1 MVAIDVSGLIM
12 PGDTVLQRMPRL
24 PYWVATYRVRE
35 FTAALEAAEAG
46 LMKSPVSE
54 APELVLM
61 MEPPPAAIMGA
72 IAYLVISIV
81 PRALMVKARS
91 QMSVDIAATAMR
103 SEEHTSELQSLMRI
117 SYAVFC
123 LKKKTAYQTNN
134 SEHKTIAQSY

>member
-91 QMSVDIAATAMR
+91 QMSVDIAATAM
-103 SEEHTSELQSLMRI
+103 SLPSCSARVSAALLCRI
-117 SYAVFC
+117 STRPQC
-123 LKKKTAYQTNN
+123 SRTC
-134 SEHKTIAQSY
+134 S